1 MTSAKDL
8 GDFMVTQVPAL
19 RCLTHKVNLNT
30 GSQYFPVWDL
40 FSSPALSTLR
50 RAQPLTPNTVQVRRT
65 RGLSLLCLRLYYAR
79 EGQCLSMRR
88 YSSVT
93 SHSGIV
99 INILDQSSYQI
110 MIKKWS
116 VIFHIFPLTVGTRL
130 FKQTIICSVLVC
142 NSIKHSLIT
151 RKVARFS
158 LSEVVSHYN
167 KGQCQEVRLRSEGQ
181 TLNNVFMGWSFYHEF
196 INNINI
202 SNILTISLFATGRSS
217 AETIMKTGQ

>member
-1 MTSAKDL
+1 
-8 GDFMVTQVPAL
+8 
-19 RCLTHKVNLNT
+19 
-30 GSQYFPVWDL
+30 
-40 FSSPALSTLR
+40 
-50 RAQPLTPNTVQVRRT
+50 
-65 RGLSLLCLRLYYAR
+65 
-79 EGQCLSMRR
+79 MRR
-88 YSSVT
+88 YSLVT

-116 VIFHIFPLTVGTRL
+116 FIFHIFPLTVGTRL

-142 NSIKHSLIT
+142 NNIKHSLIT

-158 LSEVVSHYN
+158 LREVVSHYN
-167 KGQCQEVRLRSEGQ
+167 KGQCQEIRLRSEGQ

-196 INNINI
+196 VNNINI

-217 AETIMKTGQ
+217 AVTIMKTGQ